1 MIYVIGGRGRLGQ
14 AIRASRPDSG
24 AMLLDRAIYQDWWR
38 DDAGAQIAR
47 YFDRAPAGSVV
58 LVAAGLLDPNLPEA
72 EHRRVNLDLPS
83 QLIDAGTRAG
93 LRVVTF
99 GTVMERLV
107 AHPNPYVATKA
118 ELGRRVQA
126 RAAEGQPA
134 LHLQIHT
141 QYGGGEP
148 APFMFLGQMLQAL
161 REGRPFDMSPGRQLR
176 EYHHVDDDV
185 AGMHVL
191 LDAGAT
197 GVVALSHGAPCT
209 LRDLASHVFAEL
221 GRPDLLRI
229 GARSEPN
236 DDNYATVL
244 PRPEALARIS
254 FRPAL
259 QGVPT
264 YLKTLLARP
273 TLPE

>member
-14 AIRASRPDSG
+14 AVRASCPDG
-24 AMLLDRAIYQDWWR
+24 GVMLLNRETYQDWWR

-47 YFDRAPAGSVV
+47 FFDAAPDGSAV
-58 LVAAGLLDPNLPEA
+58 LVAAGLLDPSLPET
-72 EHRRVNLDLPS
+72 EHRRVNLSLPL
-83 QLIDAGTRAG
+83 QLIDAVTRTG

-118 ELGRRVQA
+118 ELGRQVQA
-126 RAAEGQPA
+126 RAAEGQPV

-148 APFMFLGQMLQAL
+148 APFMFLGQILHAL

-185 AGMHVL
+185 AALNVL

-197 GVVALSHGAPCT
+197 GIVALSHGAPCT

-221 GRPDLLRI
+221 GRPDLLRV
-229 GARSEPN
+229 GARPEPG

-244 PRPEALARIS
+244 PCPEALARVS

-273 TLPE
+273 TLPA